1 METIVI
7 ITASIITI
15 GWLIVFSFIAT
26 RVPWFCR
33 GREEGERWEKQTP
46 VQRFFGLFIPGFIGL
61 LFILILYAL
70 RGIYAL

>member
-7 ITASIITI
+7 ITASIITM

-33 GREEGERWEKQTP
+33 GRGERGGKNKLLYKDSL
-46 VQRFFGLFIPGFIGL
+46 VCLFL
-61 LFILILYAL
+61 VS
-70 RGIYAL
+70 

>member
-7 ITASIITI
+7 IMASIITI
-15 GWLIVFSFIAT
+15 GWLTVFSFIAT

-33 GREEGERWEKQTP
+33 GRGERWEKQTP

-61 LFILILYAL
+61 LFILILYVL
-70 RGIYAL
+70 RGIYGL